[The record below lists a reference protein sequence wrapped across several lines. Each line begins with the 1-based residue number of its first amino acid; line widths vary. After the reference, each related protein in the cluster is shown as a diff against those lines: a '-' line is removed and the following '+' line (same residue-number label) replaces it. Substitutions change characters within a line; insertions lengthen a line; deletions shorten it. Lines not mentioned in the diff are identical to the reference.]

1 VTDAIAQIPIE
12 NVYYLFC
19 YAWDRFEEAKSVEVG
34 GTLSPDLPNLLAKVL
49 LNGTLTLLRRGIDR
63 GYRPYD
69 EDLATVRGQIDLG
82 ETIRLRSRQ
91 TRRLH
96 CHFDEL
102 SEDVLHNQ
110 ILKASLRRLA
120 RAPTLDPSIAHDLR
134 QAGQRFSEV
143 SDIRLE
149 EGAFSRVH
157 LHRNIS
163 GYGLLMRVA
172 ELAFHSLLPTDGG
185 TTFKFNDV
193 LRDERKMAAVFEAFV
208 RNFYRREQSTFAV
221 VPLLLNWGAEQ
232 LSDSGD
238 GQLPTMRVDV
248 FLRSHER
255 RIIIDTKYY
264 ADALQTY
271 RGAQTFHSSHL
282 YQLFA
287 YLRNAQGIDGTD
299 RYDGMLLY
307 PEARSRPDATY
318 RVHGHSIRL
327 ATVNL
332 AQPWP
337 LISRRLLELIRP
349 QQLAEGLL
357 PAQSDAVAMP
367 VRARVRGQR
376 RWAIQ

>member
-1 VTDAIAQIPIE
+1 MTDTPSQIPIE
-12 NVYYLFC
+12 NIYYLFC
-19 YAWDRFEEAKSVEVG
+19 YAWDRFEEAQTIEVG
-34 GTLSPDLPNLLAKVL
+34 GGASPDLPTLLAKVL
-49 LNGTLTLLRRGIDR
+49 LSGTRTLLRRGIDR
-63 GYRPYD
+63 DYRPHD

-102 SEDVLHNQ
+102 SPDVLHNQ
-110 ILKASLRRLA
+110 ILKASLLRLA
-120 RAPTLDPSIAHDLR
+120 AAPALESAISHELR
-134 QAGQRFSEV
+134 QVARQFADI
-143 SDIRLE
+143 SDIRLDA
-149 EGAFSRVH
+149 GIFSRVH

-172 ELAFHSLLPTDGG
+172 ELAFHSLLPARGG
-185 TTFKFNDV
+185 TGFRFYDV
-193 LRDERKMAAVFEAFV
+193 LRDERKMASVFEAFV
-208 RNFYRREQSTFAV
+208 RNFYRREQRTFV
-221 VPLLLNWGAEQ
+221 VEPLLLSWDAEQ
-232 LSDSGD
+232 LSHSGT
-238 GQLPTMRVDV
+238 GKLPTMRVDV

-271 RGAQTFHSSHL
+271 RGARTFHSSHL

-287 YLRNAQGIDGTD
+287 YLRNAQGIDGNE

-307 PEARSRPDATY
+307 PESRGLLDTSY
-318 RVHGHSIRL
+318 RIHGHLVRV

-337 LISRRLLELIRP
+337 IIESRLLELIQTDTVDKAAVHHGQAYPISGATIARS
-349 QQLAEGLL
+349 G
-357 PAQSDAVAMP
+357 DAAGK
-367 VRARVRGQR
+367 R
-376 RWAIQ
+376 